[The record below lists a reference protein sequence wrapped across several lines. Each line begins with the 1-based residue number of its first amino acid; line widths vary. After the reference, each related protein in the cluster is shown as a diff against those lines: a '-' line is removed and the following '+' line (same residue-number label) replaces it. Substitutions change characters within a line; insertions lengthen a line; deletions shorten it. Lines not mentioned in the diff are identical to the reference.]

1 MILFMK
7 KLTLVVSLLVCSFV
21 SRAQQPEIGILGG
34 GMYYLGDLNQL
45 KNFKNTHLTGSLFLR
60 QNFNQRLNLRY
71 MFSYGNVSG
80 ADSTSDNPYNVN
92 RNLSFKSRIIETS
105 AILEINFLPF
115 EPGNKKKFYATP
127 YLMMG
132 LGLFKMNPMAESNGD
147 FYELQALGTE
157 GQGSEL
163 NDKNKYRL
171 TQLCVPLGIGF
182 KGNLTEH
189 LIIGFEYCI
198 RKTFTDYLDDVSGNY
213 VDPVLLAKYNGPL
226 AVAFADRSINPENL
240 NNKGMNR
247 GNSNFKDWYATAGI
261 YLAVKLGREPKCY
274 DWKRKK

>member
-1 MILFMK
+1 MVCLLF
-7 KLTLVVSLLVCSFV
+7 SSSFV
-21 SRAQQPEIGILGG
+21 FCQKKELGFVGG

-60 QNFNQRLNLRY
+60 VNHNQRLNMRY
-71 MFSYGNVSG
+71 MFTYGNVSG
-80 ADSTSDNPYNVN
+80 YDSGSDNPYNVN
-92 RNLSFKSRIIETS
+92 RNLSFQSRIIETS
-105 AILEINFLPF
+105 GILEINFLPF
-115 EPGNKKKFYATP
+115 DPGNKVKYYASP
-127 YLMMG
+127 YLLMG
-132 LGLFKMNPMAESNGD
+132 MGLFKMNPMAEINGNL
-147 FYELQALGTE
+147 FELQPLGTE

-171 TQLCVPLGIGF
+171 TQLTIPLGIGF

-189 LIIGFEYCI
+189 LILGFEYVI

-226 AVAFADRSINPENL
+226 SASFADRSINPENI
-240 NNKGMNR
+240 NNAGLNR

-261 YLAVKLGREPKCY
+261 YLAIKLGRDPKCY